1 LVEHNQ
7 RSNGRMGEAVI
18 ELQAATGYTQSGAP
32 VASQSSSNTSAM
44 DSRAAI
50 RQQLLSGT
58 YGTSE
63 LGVGHGH
70 W

>member
-1 LVEHNQ
+1 
-7 RSNGRMGEAVI
+7 MGEAVN
-18 ELQAATGYTQSGAP
+18 ELQAATGYMQNGAP
-32 VASQSSSNTSAM
+32 AASQSPSNTSAM
-44 DSRAAI
+44 DQRAAI

-58 YGTSE
+58 YGAPE